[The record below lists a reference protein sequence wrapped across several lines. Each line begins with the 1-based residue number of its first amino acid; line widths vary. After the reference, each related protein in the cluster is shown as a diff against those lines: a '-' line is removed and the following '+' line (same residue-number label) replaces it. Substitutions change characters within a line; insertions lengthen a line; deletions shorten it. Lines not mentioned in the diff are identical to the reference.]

1 MSESR
6 SLKSSKNLISGL
18 VQKTFTLLLTFVSR
32 TVFIKVFGVEM
43 LGINGLFTNVLAL
56 LSLADLGF
64 STAMTYSY
72 YKPVAENDYKKI
84 SALNHFYKKVYLTI
98 AAAIAVIG
106 LALIPFLKS
115 IINLDREIE
124 HLYLYYIL
132 TLASTVVSYLFVYKT
147 TVLYAHQQGYVVL
160 KYNMIM
166 NVVLSITQIFFML
179 LLRNYIVYLS
189 LSIVFTIINNFYVS
203 HIVDK
208 RFPYIKQKS
217 DLSKAERKDIFSNL
231 SSVFLYKVSSVLMNS
246 TDNIIISKMIG
257 TVFVGY
263 YSNYLTIVNM
273 ITGYVS
279 MMFTSL
285 TASIGNLI
293 VKESNEKQ
301 YKVFKEVQAISAW
314 FCIVIAACVYALI
327 DEFIVI
333 WLGNNFILD
342 NLTVIAI
349 GINFFLIC
357 ILNPIWIFR
366 EAAGI
371 YRKTKYI
378 MVICAILN
386 IVLSIV
392 LGKFI
397 GLSGVLLASAISK
410 LLTYIWYEPIIL
422 FRDFFKKKPI
432 GFFLSMAA
440 ITAVTA
446 AVSAFLFFI
455 VKQIT
460 ISGVIGFIIKGIV
473 CFILSNII
481 FFILFFKNKY
491 LRSVIKRIKNI
502 VSSFIKKL
510 KK

>member
-1 MSESR
+1 MSDSR

-18 VQKTFTLLLTFVSR
+18 VQKTFALLLTFASR
-32 TVFIKVFGVEM
+32 TVFIKVFGIDM

-72 YKPVAENDYKKI
+72 YKPVADNDYKKI
-84 SALNHFYKKVYLTI
+84 AALNHFYKKVYLTI

-106 LALIPFLKS
+106 VVLIPFLKY
-115 IINLDREIE
+115 IINLNREIE

-147 TVLYAHQQGYVVL
+147 TILYANQQGYVVA

-166 NVVLSITQIFFML
+166 NVALSVSQIIFML
-179 LLRNYIVYLS
+179 VFRNYIVYLS
-189 LSIVFTIINNFYVS
+189 LSILFTLINNFYVS

-208 RFPYIKQKS
+208 RFPYIKQKCS
-217 DLSKAERKDIFSNL
+217 LSKAERNDIFSNL
-231 SSVFLYKVSSVLMNS
+231 GSVFLYKVSSVLMNS

-263 YSNYLTIVNM
+263 YSNYLTVVNM
-273 ITGYVS
+273 ISGYVS
-279 MMFTSL
+279 MIFSSL

-301 YKVFKEVQAISAW
+301 YKVFKEVQVISAW
-314 FCIVIAACVYALI
+314 FCVVIAACVYALI

-333 WLGNNFILD
+333 WLGNDFILD
-342 NLTVIAI
+342 NLAVIAI
-349 GINFFLIC
+349 GINFFLVC

-392 LGKFI
+392 LGGFL
-397 GLSGVLLASAISK
+397 GLSGVLFASAISK

-422 FRDFFKKKPI
+422 FRDFFKKNSV
-432 GFFLSMAA
+432 GFFISIVS
-440 ITAVTA
+440 ITILTVV
-446 AVSAFLFFI
+446 VSLLLIFV

-460 ISGVIGFIIKGIV
+460 ISGVIGFIIKSVV
-473 CFILSNII
+473 CFTISNII
-481 FFILFFKNKY
+481 FFTLFFKNKN
-491 LRSVIKRIKNI
+491 LRNVIKRVKNI
-502 VSSFIKKL
+502 VCSFFRKIK
-510 KK
+510 